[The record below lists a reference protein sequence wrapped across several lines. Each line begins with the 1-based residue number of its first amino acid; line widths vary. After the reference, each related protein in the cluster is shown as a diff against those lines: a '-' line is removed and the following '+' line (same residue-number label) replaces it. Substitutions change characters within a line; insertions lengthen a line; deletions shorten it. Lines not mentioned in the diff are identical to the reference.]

1 MQFLWVALTAI
12 SAFILGRSILIWSFV
27 AYVVGPWALLVALLG
42 IKKSTWE
49 NRKNVVIKFR
59 EGLEEATVPEDY
71 KDFNT
76 VDDLMKQLENK

>member
-1 MQFLWVALTAI
+1 MTALWIFLTAV
-12 SAFILGRSILIWSFV
+12 SAFILGRSMIIWSFV

-49 NRKNVVIKFR
+49 RRKNAVTKLR
-59 EGLEEATVPEDY
+59 EGLEEATRPEEY

>member
-1 MQFLWVALTAI
+1 MTVLWIFLTAI

-27 AYVVGPWALLVALLG
+27 AYVVGPWALLVTLLG

-49 NRKNVVIKFR
+49 RRKNAVSALM
-59 EGLEEATVPEDY
+59 EGLEEATRPEEY